1 VFIAVSGTV
10 FSMDS
15 WFEAGL
21 TANLGKP
28 FNKQDAHDLLFNL
41 QRKELRRNP
50 RVQALFPKSTAS
62 SASVSLKHRSK
73 SSLRV
78 PVAKGAPHTPT
89 QRKRSPVTA
98 NSPPPSYLVAGG
110 AADTPGQN
118 LRVSV
123 NYATASPNTP
133 AAKSPASLPIEAKR
147 RFSGSSSD

>member
-10 FSMDS
+10 LSMDS

-50 RVQALFPKSTAS
+50 RVQALVPKSAAS
-62 SASVSLKHRSK
+62 SANVSLKHRSK

-98 NSPPPSYLVAGG
+98 NSTPPSYLVAVN
-110 AADTPGQN
+110 AADTPGPLARTLAGCQ
-118 LRVSV
+118 
-123 NYATASPNTP
+123 
-133 AAKSPASLPIEAKR
+133 
-147 RFSGSSSD
+147 